1 MVQAFILLLIIGGA
15 WAIFLVPPLLNSRR
29 ETPLA
34 STEEYSRIT
43 QRLSTVQTDRSSAL
57 PMRAGRSQ
65 VLARRRR
72 VLGLFVLLAVGTLA
86 YAIFKQSIMWL
97 MGHIL
102 VDAGIA
108 WYVAI
113 LLQIKQSRSVVRLD
127 SPDAAPVR
135 FGTPSDAPVRVIA
148 S

>member
-15 WAIFLVPPLLNSRR
+15 WAVFLVPPLLNSRR

-34 STEEYSRIT
+34 STEEYSRIA
-43 QRLSTVQTDRSSAL
+43 QRLSTVQTDRTTL
-57 PMRAGRSQ
+57 PAGRSQ

-72 VLGLFVLLAVGTLA
+72 VLGLLVLLAVGTLS
-86 YAIFKQSIMWL
+86 YAIAAQSIMWL

-113 LLQIKQSRSVVRLD
+113 LLQIKQARSVVRLD
-127 SPDAAPVR
+127 SPATGPVQ

>member
-1 MVQAFILLLIIGGA
+1 MWQALVLLLIIGGA

-34 STEEYSRIT
+34 STEEYTRIT
-43 QRLSTVQTDRSSAL
+43 QRLSTVQHPSGATG
-57 PMRAGRSQ
+57 GRPD

-72 VLGLFVLLAVGTLA
+72 VLGALVVVALATVG
-86 YAIFKQSIMWL
+86 YAIVTQSVMWL
-97 MGHIL
+97 MVHIL
-102 VDAGIA
+102 VDAAIA

-113 LLQIKQSRSVVRLD
+113 LLQIKAARSVVRIGAD
-127 SPDAAPVR
+127 TAPAAV
-135 FGTPSDAPVRVIA
+135 GTPSDQPVRVIA